1 MRDHKAVL
9 VAEVLAS
16 DAIEE
21 LYIKFLEAAMKLGAS
36 SLQVLILCHLMV
48 EEIEQ
53 KIAPSDRDAIRRMV
67 AATGSFHPIGEAAA
81 KVVRGLSDGKH

>member
-1 MRDHKAVL
+1 MREQETVL

-16 DAIEE
+16 DVIEE
-21 LYIKFLEAAMKLGAS
+21 LHIRFLEAAMKLGAN

-53 KIAPSDRDAIRRMV
+53 RMAPRGSRRHQKN
-67 AATGSFHPIGEAAA
+67 GGCH
-81 KVVRGLSDGKH
+81 R